1 MSHCGRPQ
9 SLGSRGRS
17 RSFIHLCVP
26 ECTVRFAE
34 QLQSELVL
42 LATWAE
48 PPTERTGNS
57 GLFRGSMGDKMT
69 VKKFTKM

>member
-1 MSHCGRPQ
+1 MGVLRVQ
-9 SLGSRGRS
+9 ALGEGADP
-17 RSFIHLCVP
+17 SFVFVSP
-26 ECTVRFAE
+26 GAECTVMFAE
-34 QLQSELVL
+34 LLQSELVL